1 MNELNYN
8 SNSQYATFYVEI
20 KACYNDLIQV
30 CTYNLALQAQ
40 FRSAVS
46 N

>member
-1 MNELNYN
+1 MNQLGYN
-8 SNSQYATFYVEI
+8 SNSQYAIFWVEV
-20 KACYNDLIQV
+20 KACYDDLCQV

-40 FRSAVS
+40 FRAATS